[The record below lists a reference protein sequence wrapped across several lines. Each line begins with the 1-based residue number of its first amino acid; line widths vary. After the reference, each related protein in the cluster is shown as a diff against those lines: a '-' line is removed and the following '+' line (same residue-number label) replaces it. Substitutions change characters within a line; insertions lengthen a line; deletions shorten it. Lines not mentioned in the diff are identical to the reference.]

1 MKKISTLIL
10 TLSSLLT
17 FAQNSANITLTM
29 GKLEPVIVTLILE
42 DVRYHPNLGIGLADV
57 RMSPLAIVNFKEMT
71 SEKTTV
77 DLSEAKMMRL
87 RFSGNGVNNTWMLFI
102 QPGDD
107 LTVALTGTGDI
118 TFTGKNAPYQEFLK
132 AYFRENQYQYLPVF
146 GYKPAQI
153 DNQAVMKQSDSLKA
167 LRLTSYESFKTTN
180 KIIPAFDAY
189 VRATTESEPPLIQR
203 LVLEKI
209 MRANRV
215 AKLDAEQRKQL
226 EDYILNDFKVLADD
240 ALLSQSYRDELRN
253 WALIPSTRKFPVDAK
268 TRYEISPEALK
279 DVYQATREKLKDFP
293 KQKEYLLTYWFNYAV
308 SAMPTIETSKI
319 LLHDYQ
325 ALYPKS
331 ETTAYLSKMIETK
344 SNLEPGAMLPDLT
357 LLDRDSSTLSISQL
371 VGKPLCMIF
380 AFSIG
385 QHEPNMKTMEGKYGD
400 NVNFIYV
407 SVASGIPM
415 GTWEKYAVD
424 RPGVKHLW
432 ASDENIDLLK
442 EKYAIDIRYP
452 FLVADAAGKI
462 VNHWIPQEFPNNG
475 ALETEI
481 VKAMGK

>member
-1 MKKISTLIL
+1 MKKLGILIL

-29 GKLEPVIVTLILE
+29 GKLEPVIATLIFE

-57 RMSPLAIVNFKEMT
+57 KMSPVAIVNFQELT

-77 DLSEAKMMRL
+77 ELSEPKMMRL

-107 LTVALTGTGDI
+107 LSISLTGTGEI
-118 TFTGKNAPYQEFLK
+118 TFTGTHAVYQDFLK
-132 AYFRENQYQYLPVF
+132 SYFRENQYQYLPVF
-146 GYKPAQI
+146 GYKPSQI
-153 DNQAVMKQSDSLKA
+153 DNQAVMKQSDSLKT
-167 LRLTSYESFKTTN
+167 LRLTSYETFKTSN
-180 KIIPAFDAY
+180 KVIPAFEAY
-189 VRATTESEPPLIQR
+189 VLATTESEPPLIRR
-203 LVLEKI
+203 LILEKI

-226 EDYILNDFKVLADD
+226 EDYILTEFKVLADD
-240 ALLSQSYRDELRN
+240 ALLSQSYREELRN
-253 WALIPSTRKFPVDAK
+253 WILIPSTRKFPVDAK
-268 TRYEISPEALK
+268 TRYEISSEALK
-279 DVYQATREKLKDFP
+279 DVYAATREKLKDFP
-293 KQKEYLLTYWFNYAV
+293 KQREYLLTYWFNYSV
-308 SAMPTIETSKI
+308 SAIPSVETAKV
-319 LLHDYQ
+319 LLKDYRE
-325 ALYPKS
+325 LYPKS
-331 ETTAYLSKMIETK
+331 ETTAYLAKTIETK
-344 SNLEPGAMLPDLT
+344 ENLEPGAVLPDLT

-385 QHEPNMKTMEGKYGD
+385 QHEPSMKTMEGKYGD

-407 SVASGIPM
+407 SVASGIPL

-452 FLVADAAGKI
+452 FLVADASGKI

-475 ALETEI
+475 ALESEI
-481 VKAMGK
+481 VKAMAK